1 MHRKVLTNL
10 TRHQKPTFTAI
21 RFSRIRKRFQI
32 TTLWQIQTLML
43 FEGRFSKLW
52 VGALKGAKNFVSKY
66 NINFCLLFH
75 L

>member
-10 TRHQKPTFTAI
+10 TRHQKPTITAI

-43 FEGRFSKLW
+43 FEGRYK
-52 VGALKGAKNFVSKY
+52 
-66 NINFCLLFH
+66 I
-75 L
+75 

>member
-43 FEGRFSKLW
+43 FEGRFSK
-52 VGALKGAKNFVSKY
+52 
-66 NINFCLLFH
+66 I
-75 L
+75 